1 MIPCGHWCTPPR
13 YRYGNIFCLNFLL
26 IHNRSDQQEAP
37 PYSQIKD
44 WNLEWFTR
52 HCETAGSSVCFHP
65 SVYLSLA
72 VYIACVCKKNVA
84 FLMVDKS
91 GFSQRPSIYGV
102 GRVRLTWIAGGLLD
116 SNWIMRG
123 GQKSIELCCHWESM
137 QCRRSGWVILGSTV
151 LLAINIPHY
160 QLTIGGKKGGW
171 QARRQTL
178 YSPAEKKFVTPELSR
193 PLPPLHP
200 GTAVPSVWLN
210 SIHFWRQSPLSS
222 SSSPASKW
230 NKKSDCLS
238 NSCKFMWTMCKFKT
252 TLFYSITLMI
262 DFTNPKCQDCL
273 TSNLVHSLY
282 LSEWTASK
290 SA

>member
-26 IHNRSDQQEAP
+26 IHRSDQQEAP

-52 HCETAGSSVCFHP
+52 HCETAGFSVCFHP

-178 YSPAEKKFVTPELSR
+178 YSPAGKKVCDTGTLGPSPHSTQGQLFLQSDWIQFTSGDNHR
-193 PLPPLHP
+193 CHRRHPLPKN
-200 GTAVPSVWLN
+200 G
-210 SIHFWRQSPLSS
+210 I
-222 SSSPASKW
+222 
-230 NKKSDCLS
+230 KSLIVS
-238 NSCKFMWTMCKFKT
+238 AILANSCELCASSKPHFFIQSHWWLISQTQSVKT
-252 TLFYSITLMI
+252 
-262 DFTNPKCQDCL
+262 
-273 TSNLVHSLY
+273 
-282 LSEWTASK
+282 A
-290 SA
+290 